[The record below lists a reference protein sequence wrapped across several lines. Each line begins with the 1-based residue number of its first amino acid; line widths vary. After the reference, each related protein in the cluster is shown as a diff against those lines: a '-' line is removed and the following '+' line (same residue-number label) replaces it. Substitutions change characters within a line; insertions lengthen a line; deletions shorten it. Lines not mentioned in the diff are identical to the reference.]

1 MRPSIWFLA
10 SMAGSCLAQGDLIGL
25 LSSQSDLSTLLELVG
40 LIDGLAETLS
50 AASNITIFAPTNEAF
65 AKVPRD
71 EPEGAAIEYR
81 NETIAVAALL
91 ANHVFKGVYPS
102 DVITNVPTFAQTLLN
117 SSYVTATQPFSNIT
131 GGAYNGLVKNGDDVC
146 VLSGEETISTVTQ
159 ADIKLGEGITIHK
172 IDTVLSFGPPLQLF
186 TYRAGYRAMNAALEA
201 ADLGFDVGLSGPDQ
215 KGLNISDFT
224 IFIPTDAAFDSIGSV
239 LESANLETL
248 QEVLEFHIIPN
259 NVVFSPSLGNVTVP
273 SLQGDNLTFTVLPD
287 GSAWVNNAKI
297 TFPNS
302 ILFNCVAHVIDTVLA
317 PGEFDRSSL
326 KPSALAA
333 ERLSFPS
340 ASPVAVLPFTSV
352 AFEGDTMTYT
362 STPRLLQTIAAVAT
376 SRPTANGTSSTPP
389 LATYTGHAVSLATSA
404 TMIMAVAIGVAAL
417 LV

>member
-10 SMAGSCLAQGDLIGL
+10 SLSGSCWAQGDLLGL
-25 LSSQSDLSTLLELVG
+25 LSSQSDLSTLFELIG
-40 LIDGLAETLS
+40 LVDGLAETLS
-50 AASNITIFAPTNEAF
+50 GASNITIFAPTDEAF
-65 AKVPRD
+65 AKVPRN

-91 ANHVFKGVYPS
+91 ANHVFKGAYPS

-172 IDTVLSFGPPLQLF
+172 IDSVLSFGPPLQLF

-201 ADLGFDVGLSGPDQ
+201 TDLGFDAGLSGPDQ

-248 QEVLEFHIIPN
+248 QEVLKFHIIPDN
-259 NVVFSPSLGNVTVP
+259 IIFSPSLGNVTVP
-273 SLQGDNLTFTVLPD
+273 SLQGTDLTFTVLPD

-297 TFPNS
+297 TFRNT
-302 ILFNCVAHVIDTVLA
+302 ILFNCVAHVID
-317 PGEFDRSSL
+317 
-326 KPSALAA
+326 
-333 ERLSFPS
+333 
-340 ASPVAVLPFTSV
+340 
-352 AFEGDTMTYT
+352 M
-362 STPRLLQTIAAVAT
+362 
-376 SRPTANGTSSTPP
+376 
-389 LATYTGHAVSLATSA
+389 
-404 TMIMAVAIGVAAL
+404 
-417 LV
+417 

>member
-10 SMAGSCLAQGDLIGL
+10 SMAGSCLAQGDLVGL

-40 LIDGLAETLS
+40 LVDGLAETLS
-50 AASNITIFAPTNEAF
+50 AASNMTIFAPTNEAF

-146 VLSGEETISTVTQ
+146 VLSGEETIATVTQ
-159 ADIKLGEGITIHK
+159 ADIRLGEGITIHK

-215 KGLNISDFT
+215 KGLNISD
-224 IFIPTDAAFDSIGSV
+224 
-239 LESANLETL
+239 
-248 QEVLEFHIIPN
+248 
-259 NVVFSPSLGNVTVP
+259 
-273 SLQGDNLTFTVLPD
+273 
-287 GSAWVNNAKI
+287 
-297 TFPNS
+297 
-302 ILFNCVAHVIDTVLA
+302 
-317 PGEFDRSSL
+317 
-326 KPSALAA
+326 
-333 ERLSFPS
+333 
-340 ASPVAVLPFTSV
+340 
-352 AFEGDTMTYT
+352 
-362 STPRLLQTIAAVAT
+362 
-376 SRPTANGTSSTPP
+376 
-389 LATYTGHAVSLATSA
+389 
-404 TMIMAVAIGVAAL
+404 
-417 LV
+417 

>member
-1 MRPSIWFLA
+1 LSSTMRPSIWFFA
-10 SMAGSCLAQGDLIGL
+10 SMAGSCLAQGDLAGL

-40 LIDGLAETLS
+40 LVDGLAETLS

-172 IDTVLSFGPPLQLF
+172 IDTVLSFGAPLQLF

-201 ADLGFDVGLSGPDQ
+201 ANLGFDVGLSGPDQ

-224 IFIPTDAAFDSIGSV
+224 IFVPTDAAFDSIGSV
-239 LESANLETL
+239 LESADLETL
-248 QEVLEFHIIPN
+248 QEVLKFHIIPN
-259 NVVFSPSLGNVTVP
+259 NVIFSPSLRNVTVP
-273 SLQGDNLTFTVLPD
+273 SLQGTNLTFTVLPD

-297 TFPNS
+297 TFPNT
-302 ILFNCVAHVIDTVLA
+302 ILFNCVAHVIDT
-317 PGEFDRSSL
+317 
-326 KPSALAA
+326 
-333 ERLSFPS
+333 LSFPS

-376 SRPTANGTSSTPP
+376 SRPIANATSSSPP
-389 LATYTGHAVSLATSA
+389 LATYTGSGISLATSA
-404 TMIMAVAIGVAAL
+404 AMVMAVAIGVAAL
-417 LV
+417 LI